1 MEAEPPTTS
10 AAAAGGVAVRTTP
23 NQQQLVDELTNVDKD
38 LAAVAAAEE
47 FLLKNEPVEMLPY
60 QHEMFVDVVQS
71 DCLVVCAK

>member
-1 MEAEPPTTS
+1 MEAGAPTTS
-10 AAAAGGVAVRTTP
+10 SAADGVAVPSTA

-47 FLLKNEPVEMLPY
+47 FLLKNEPVDMLPY